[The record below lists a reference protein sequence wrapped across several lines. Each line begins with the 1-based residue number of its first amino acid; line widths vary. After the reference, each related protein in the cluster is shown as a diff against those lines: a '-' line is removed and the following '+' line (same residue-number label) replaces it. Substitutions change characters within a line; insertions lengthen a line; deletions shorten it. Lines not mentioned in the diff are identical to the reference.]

1 LDNLAVKPL
10 SLVAN
15 LARYAALKVIFKDI
29 AMVGCLPP
37 LILLILGA
45 GIGALIGGSTDAV
58 YGGLVGLAI
67 GLVVMVVLVWIL
79 MKARNR

>member
-1 LDNLAVKPL
+1 MW
-10 SLVAN
+10 LVAN
-15 LARYAALKVIFKDI
+15 LARYAPLKVVFKDVV
-29 AMVGCLPP
+29 MVGCLPP

-58 YGGLVGLAI
+58 YGALIGLVI